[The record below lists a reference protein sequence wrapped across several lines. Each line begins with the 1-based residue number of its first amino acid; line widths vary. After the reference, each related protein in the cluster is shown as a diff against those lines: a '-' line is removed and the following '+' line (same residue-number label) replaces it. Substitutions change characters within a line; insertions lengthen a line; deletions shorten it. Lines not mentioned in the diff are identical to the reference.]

1 MIMRKPTGL
10 SGLTSF
16 AFPLLLLAGLAGCAS
31 TEPYGNFL
39 GANAPASV
47 NERLA
52 ADSVRQLVTLY
63 PPAST
68 RFNLGQPTPD
78 AYGSALLES
87 LRTQGYAILE
97 FDADLAA
104 PADQPAAAGA
114 AGSGLSLRYVVDAP
128 PSTNLY
134 RVTVMVGAKSLS
146 RAYVAQNDTVA
157 PAGAWV
163 RKE

>member
-1 MIMRKPTGL
+1 MIMRKLTGF
-10 SGLTSF
+10 SGLTF
-16 AFPLLLLAGLAGCAS
+16 LAFPFLLLAGLAGCAS

-39 GANAPASV
+39 GANAPATV
-47 NERLA
+47 NESLA

-68 RFNLGQPTPD
+68 RFDLGQPTPD

-87 LRTQGYAILE
+87 LRSKGYAILE
-97 FDADLAA
+97 FDAELAA
-104 PADQPAAAGA
+104 SADQPAAAGA
-114 AGSGLSLRYVVDAP
+114 GGPGLSLRYVVDAP
-128 PSTNLY
+128 ISTNLY
-134 RVTVMVGAKSLS
+134 RVTLMVGTKSLS

-163 RKE
+163 RK